1 VIRKILGAAIVAT
14 GYGSVERSPRERE
27 YLVKLRGEAN
37 ARHIT
42 DTSQR
47 FVRFLEHTK
56 SQYDDYVAGRRPD
69 PPIIDFLIVSGGGD
83 WGAFG
88 AGFLKGWGGIPN
100 TDALARPEF
109 GIVTGVST
117 GALIAPF
124 AFLGDAQS
132 YEQIVHLY
140 RNPHPDWVR
149 QRGYLYFL
157 PNNIS
162 FAEVPG
168 LERELRSI
176 VTLEMATRLAGAEK
190 SGRMLVVNTTN
201 LDDASP
207 RVFHLVSE
215 AQRAIQTR
223 DLSRMHN
230 IMLASAGIPGAFP
243 YREIEGEMYV
253 DGAVTANII
262 YGGRVG
268 EEDSLPAVWQRLY
281 PDLPIPRLRYWVV
294 FNNQLHAPP
303 TVVRARWFDI
313 ITRSME
319 QATRSGSL
327 MDIRHLFAMAEVSRL
342 KRKADVEVRIVAI
355 PDDWSPPVAGIFVK
369 ETMNDLADLGEMMG
383 ADPSSWSMQPP
394 PPWI

>member
-1 VIRKILGAAIVAT
+1 MIRKILGATIAAT

-27 YLVKLRGEAN
+27 YLVRRRGEAN

-42 DTSQR
+42 DTRQR
-47 FVRFLEHTK
+47 FVRLLEDTK
-56 SQYDDYVAGRRPD
+56 AQYDDYAAGLRPD

-88 AGFLKGWGGIPN
+88 AGFLKGWGSIPK
-100 TDALARPEF
+100 TDAQARPEF
-109 GIVTGVST
+109 DIVTGVST

-124 AFLGDAQS
+124 AFLGDTQS

-140 RNPHPDWVR
+140 RNPHPDWVK

-215 AQRAIQTR
+215 ARRAIQTG
-223 DLSRMHN
+223 DLSRLHS

-243 YREIEGEMYV
+243 LPRDRRRDVCGRRGHRQHHLRWSRRRGRQPPGPFGRSATPTYRSRSSDTGSSS
-253 DGAVTANII
+253 TTSCTRCRRSC
-262 YGGRVG
+262 GRAG
-268 EEDSLPAVWQRLY
+268 S
-281 PDLPIPRLRYWVV
+281 ISS
-294 FNNQLHAPP
+294 
-303 TVVRARWFDI
+303 RAR
-313 ITRSME
+313 S
-319 QATRSGSL
+319 
-327 MDIRHLFAMAEVSRL
+327 SRPHA
-342 KRKADVEVRIVAI
+342 RDR
-355 PDDWSPPVAGIFVK
+355 
-369 ETMNDLADLGEMMG
+369 
-383 ADPSSWSMQPP
+383 
-394 PPWI
+394 